1 MVAWIPISSST
12 VVCTRH
18 MSSGMGKHYLRLVIA
33 EHETVTAICSAPT
46 ANDTQIKLNHKKP
59 IDDISRRKSN
69 LKRKEWEKGRIK
81 RKTLCI
87 AKLK

>member
-33 EHETVTAICSAPT
+33 EHETVTDICSTPT

-69 LKRKEWEKGRIK
+69 LKKERMGK
-81 RKTLCI
+81 RTNKKENPMYC
-87 AKLK
+87 

>member
-69 LKRKEWEKGRIK
+69 LKKERMGK
-81 RKTLCI
+81 RMNKKENPMYC
-87 AKLK
+87 

>member
-1 MVAWIPISSST
+1 MIAWIPISSSAA
-12 VVCTRH
+12 VCTRH

-69 LKRKEWEKGRIK
+69 LKKERMGK
-81 RKTLCI
+81 RTNKKENPMYC
-87 AKLK
+87 